1 MLSHCLRVLDAK
13 IHVSWYTQKKKIN
26 RKCLKWGNEIFA
38 LHETSRAPLP
48 QLVINK
54 AEAFNFGHSAQYQEE
69 TKIISKETNLKE
81 TRAVV
86 QVVMPRKKQL
96 KPKRNTENFST
107 HAHFA
112 FRRSSAC
119 EYYIGIERNL

>member
-1 MLSHCLRVLDAK
+1 MIWDANM
-13 IHVSWYTQKKKIN
+13 HVSWYTQKKKIH
-26 RKCLKWGNEIFA
+26 RKRLKWGNEIFA

-54 AEAFNFGHSAQYQEE
+54 AEAFNFGHSTQYHEE
-69 TKIISKETNLKE
+69 IKIILQETNLKE

-86 QVVMPRKKQL
+86 QVVMSRKKQL

-107 HAHFA
+107 HVHFA